1 MGDEADAPAIM
12 DIRTVGDPVL
22 RQKAKPV
29 RHFNRALRDL
39 LDRMRATMYAADG
52 VGLAAPQV
60 GVSKRIIVID
70 VGQGPVE
77 VVNPEIVAREGEEA
91 GTEGCL
97 SVPGKAGEVRRAV
110 KVRVTGFDRDGRR
123 VWHEAEGLFARAFQH
138 EVDHLDG
145 ILFID
150 RAERVWDVAPETTL
164 RIVFMGTPEFAVPI
178 LERLVRA
185 DCAPVAVVTRPDRPR
200 GRGKRMAPSPV
211 KEAAGGRGLTVLE
224 PEKLRDPAFLARLA
238 ELRPDVIVTAAYG
251 KILPREVL
259 DLPARACLN
268 VHPSLLPEY
277 RGPAPIHRALMNG
290 DARTGVTIMHMAE
303 EMDAGDILLQQE
315 VPIAPGEDRGA
326 LEARLADAGAALLL
340 AALRLVATGE
350 APRRPQD
357 HARATYAPA
366 LTPADE
372 VIDWTRPAQAIV
384 NRVRALA
391 PVPGARTTL
400 AGMPLKILRAEAL
413 PGEAATSGGG
423 AGAAAGGA
431 APTPAAAPGEVTE
444 VRAGAGFVVAAG
456 EGAVLVHRVKPSGGR
471 EMAAAD
477 FLNGR
482 PVQGRPLRP
491 GDRLGA

>member
-1 MGDEADAPAIM
+1 MGDEAKTPEILE
-12 DIRTVGDPVL
+12 IRTVGDPVL
-22 RQKAKPV
+22 RQKARPV

-60 GVSKRIIVID
+60 GVSKRVIVID

-110 KVRVTGFDRDGRR
+110 RVRVTGFDRDGRR

-150 RAERVWDVAPETTL
+150 RADRVWDVAPETTL
-164 RIVFMGTPEFAVPI
+164 RIVFMGSPEFAVPI
-178 LERLVRA
+178 LERLIAA

-200 GRGKRMAPSPV
+200 GRGKPLLPSPV
-211 KEAAGGRGLTVLE
+211 KAAALARELTVLE
-224 PEKLRDPAFLARLA
+224 PEKLRDPAFLERLA

-268 VHPSLLPEY
+268 VHPSLLPAY

-290 DARTGVTIMHMAE
+290 DERTGVTIMHMAE

-315 VPIAPGEDRGA
+315 VAVAPGEDRGA

-340 AALRLVATGE
+340 AALRLVAAGE
-350 APRRPQD
+350 APRRPQE
-357 HARATYAPA
+357 HERATYAPA

-372 VIDWTRPAQAIV
+372 VIDWTRPAGAIV
-384 NRVRALA
+384 NQVRALSPA
-391 PVPGARTTL
+391 PGAGTTL
-400 AGMPLKILRAEAL
+400 AGALLKILRAEAR
-413 PGEAATSGGG
+413 P
-423 AGAAAGGA
+423 AAAGAPAA
-431 APTPAAAPGEVTE
+431 APGSGPAPAPGEVTE
-444 VRAGAGFVVAAG
+444 VRPGEGFGVAAG
-456 EGAVLVHRVKPSGGR
+456 EGVVWVLRVKPAGGR

-482 PVQGRPLRP
+482 PVGGRSLRP